1 MTVAAII
8 INYNAGEWLQRSVKS
23 VLAEEKIQTLFVVDN
38 CSKDNS
44 IDQLTDS
51 FSTEEFPK
59 ERLNILRNKQNLGFG
74 KANNQALKVILE
86 QQEIDYVL
94 LINPDCELT
103 EGVVEK
109 MLPYFE
115 SSKAIGMA
123 GCVITNSDGTVQ
135 ITCRRRFPTP
145 LSAFLRITQLSR
157 FNFIKNRVDQSEF
170 DLGAEPLPK
179 SMVKV
184 DAVSGAFMLVRKEA
198 IEDVGLF
205 DEAYFMHCEDLDWC
219 KRFAIS
225 GWDIAFIPEVSVVH
239 EKGISSQTRP
249 IGVLWNLHQ
258 GMLRF
263 FDKFYRNSYSWPLRL
278 IVRIGIYANFIVR
291 AAGSVV
297 KQVATK
303 LFGK

>member
-8 INYNAGEWLQRSVKS
+8 VNYNAGEWLQRSVKS

-184 DAVSGAFMLVRKEA
+184 DAISGAFMLVRKEA

-205 DEAYFMHCEDLDWC
+205 DEAYFMHCED
-219 KRFAIS
+219 
-225 GWDIAFIPEVSVVH
+225 PVSYTH
-239 EKGISSQTRP
+239 LTLPTI
-249 IGVLWNLHQ
+249 
-258 GMLRF
+258 
-263 FDKFYRNSYSWPLRL
+263 YS
-278 IVRIGIYANFIVR
+278 V
-291 AAGSVV
+291 
-297 KQVATK
+297 
-303 LFGK
+303 